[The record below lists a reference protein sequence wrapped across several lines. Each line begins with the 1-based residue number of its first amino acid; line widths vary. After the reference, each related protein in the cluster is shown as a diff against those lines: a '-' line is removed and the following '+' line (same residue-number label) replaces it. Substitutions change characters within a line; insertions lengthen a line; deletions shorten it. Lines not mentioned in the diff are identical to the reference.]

1 VASLGSLVVSL
12 NANTS
17 NFTKGMT
24 KAQKQLAGFSAA
36 AVAAGAAVATLAAKK
51 FIEFDDAMRAT
62 LATTQAMPAEFAA
75 MTAEAKRLGATTTFT
90 AAEVAKLMTTLG
102 RAGFKPDDIND
113 MTGAVL
119 NLARATGTD
128 AEQAAGILG
137 STIRQFNLDAE
148 DAAHVADVLTMT
160 ANSTFNTVEQLGEAM
175 KFAGP
180 AAADLGVSLEDTAA
194 AVGMLGNIGIQGT
207 MAGTAIR
214 RLAVKTGAE
223 AAKMQ
228 KIFGFAFTDMAG
240 EARPL
245 LDNLEDL
252 GKSLAKMSGPER
264 MAALSDAFGIL
275 GVTAGSAL
283 GKSAAGAK
291 ELAEALREADGAAK
305 KAADIM
311 DAGLGGATER
321 AKSAFDAL
329 LITIGDRLSPA
340 LIVIADSASV
350 MAAAFEST
358 SFIMVPLATGI
369 GIVITAVLAY
379 LIVAKAWAIAQATV
393 LALMGPAGWKIL
405 AGAAIA
411 IGVSTAALAMN
422 SGAADDARAA
432 NEKLKDSQNGVAEAA
447 DKMAVA
453 NKRAAQSLVEQEKG
467 ASAMRS
473 ALQSMESPT
482 KTIAREM
489 EEFQRVMRDSGKDQ
503 TIDMKPLLQ
512 AMRQSKSGFTD
523 MLNSLNDELKILKG
537 EATETSL
544 ALDKMAGAG
553 VDTKSIKHLEGKLA
567 ERTKLEEKKSA
578 QEAAAKSAKKN
589 ADLLIAKKKEMQ
601 AQADA
606 VIASVASPSE
616 KIQAEVDR
624 LKKLIAAGVLDKAT
638 AEAAMVKFQQG
649 LGGAGAKQQLTP
661 SQQRG
666 STEAL
671 TTILRGMQGKS
682 GGKSPEVKET
692 EKTNEILRGMAA
704 VNERQEERGEKLA
717 VQEAVA

>member
-1 VASLGSLVVSL
+1 MASLGSLVVSL

-24 KAQKQLAGFSAA
+24 KAQKTLTKVSTA
-36 AVAAGAAVATLAAKK
+36 AVAAGAAVAVLGAKK
-51 FIEFDDAMRAT
+51 FIEFDDAMRAA
-62 LATTQAMPAEFAA
+62 LATTQAMPPEFAA

-102 RAGFKPDDIND
+102 RAGFEPDDINE

-128 AEQAAGILG
+128 AEQSAGILG
-137 STIRQFNLDAE
+137 STIRQFNLDDE

-223 AAKMQ
+223 AQKMQ
-228 KIFGFAFTDMAG
+228 RIFGFAFTDMAG
-240 EARPL
+240 ESRPL

-283 GKSAAGAK
+283 GKSAQGSK
-291 ELAEALREADGAAK
+291 ELADALRDADGAAQR
-305 KAADIM
+305 AADIM

-321 AKSAFDAL
+321 AKSAFDSL
-329 LITIGDRLSPA
+329 LITIGDQLSPA
-340 LIVIADSASV
+340 LTVIAEASST
-350 MAAAFEST
+350 MAGAFEST
-358 SFIMVPLATGI
+358 SDVMVPLSVGI
-369 GIVITAVLAY
+369 GVVIAAVLAY
-379 LIVAKAWAIAQATV
+379 IAAAKAWAISQATV
-393 LALMGPAGWKIL
+393 LALMGPSGWKVL

-411 IGVSTAALAMN
+411 VAATTAAITLN
-422 SGAADDARAA
+422 SGAADDARKA
-432 NEKLKDSQNGVAEAA
+432 NEELKASQEGVTKAA
-447 DKMAVA
+447 DKMAGA
-453 NKRAAQSLVEQEKG
+453 NQRAAQSLAEQDKG
-467 ASAMRS
+467 ARVLAS
-473 ALQSMESPT
+473 ALQSMESPARRT
-482 KTIAREM
+482 AREM
-489 EEFQRVMRDSGKDQ
+489 EEFQRAMRDSGKDQ
-503 TIDMKPLLQ
+503 TIDMAPLLQ
-512 AMRQSKSGFTD
+512 AMRKSKSGFTD
-523 MLNSLNDELKILKG
+523 MLRTVNDELKILKG
-537 EATETSL
+537 TATETSL
-544 ALDKMAGAG
+544 ELDRMAAAG
-553 VDTKSIKHLEGKLA
+553 VDEKSIKHLESKIA

-578 QEAAAKSAKKN
+578 TEAAAKAAKEN
-589 ADLLIAKKKEMQ
+589 AELLAAKKKEMQ

-638 AEAAMVKFQQG
+638 AEQSMIKFQQG
-649 LGGAGAKQQLTP
+649 LAGTKQQQQLTP
-661 SQQRG
+661 SMQRG

-671 TTILRGMQGKS
+671 TTILRQQQQGAK
-682 GGKSPEVKET
+682 KSPEVEET
-692 EKTNEILRGMAA
+692 KTTNKILRGMAA
-704 VNERQEERGEKLA
+704 VLERQRERDIL
-717 VQEAVA
+717 VQEAVT